1 MTRHITNNNNSNTNS
16 TTTDST
22 TTSTT
27 ANADSSPNVVI
38 TCTKTFT
45 ILHSEDSINRQI
57 RVAQS
62 KLDLFPNDLLRDGM
76 KAYIDDL
83 RYDVFDGY
91 YYIHYIYFCIY

>member
-22 TTSTT
+22 TNTT

-76 KAYIDDL
+76 KAYIEDL
-83 RYDVFDGY
+83 RYDVFDCY
-91 YYIHYIYFCIY
+91 YYIQYVSIYIY